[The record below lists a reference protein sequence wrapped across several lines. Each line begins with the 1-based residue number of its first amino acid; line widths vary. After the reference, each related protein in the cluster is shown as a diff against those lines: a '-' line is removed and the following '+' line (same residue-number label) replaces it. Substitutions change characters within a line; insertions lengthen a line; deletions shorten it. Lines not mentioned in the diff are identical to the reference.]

1 MDTAWLGVMMSAAN
15 VLAGLS
21 ALAATPLVNRIGAI
35 NTMVFTHFPSNLF
48 LLLVPFMP
56 NKTLAITVL
65 LLRFTIS
72 QMDVPARQTYVAT
85 VVDADERSAAGGI
98 TNIVRS
104 VGLAVSPLLAGYFLT
119 DPGNVWL
126 FSLPFILSGGLKC
139 VYDVL
144 LYASFTASQR
154 QQGAGTGGAV
164 VHHHAVDD
172 KKGGYQQVS
181 AAEESKDAA
190 ALDVDEQGQTESTGP
205 VGKGRTTRHV

>member
-1 MDTAWLGVMMSAAN
+1 MMMSAAN

-35 NTMVFTHFPSNLF
+35 NTMVFTHFPSNIF

-56 NKTLAITVL
+56 NQSLAILIL

-104 VGLAVSPLLAGYFLT
+104 LGLAVSPLLAGYLLQ
-119 DPGNVWL
+119 DPNNVWL
-126 FSLPFILSGGLKC
+126 FSLPFILAGGLKC
-139 VYDVL
+139 IYDIL

-154 QQGAGTGGAV
+154 HQGAGTGGAIT
-164 VHHHAVDD
+164 HHDT
-172 KKGGYQQVS
+172 KGGYQQVS
-181 AAEESKDAA
+181 RDEERKDAA
-190 ALDVDEQGQTESTGP
+190 ALDVDEEGQTETTGP
-205 VGKGRTTRHV
+205 VGKGRTTRNI